1 MKRFCCLLLSLLFL
15 LLPAPVVSAEEYTT
29 ASVQTVRV
37 GWYPLNGYMER
48 QTDPVTGEEHYTGYN
63 FAFWEDIAYY
73 TGWEYEFV
81 EGDATTL
88 YQQLCDGEI
97 DLLPVMY
104 SEERAKEVLFPAISC
119 SSVYSVL
126 FAEADSGISSVSD
139 CNGKTIAIQSGSL
152 YQSTLEVYAEQNGF
166 TYIPRYYDTAAEV
179 RTSVLEGETDAGVM
193 GGLWKD
199 EQMNI
204 LARFAPTDGYYVVA
218 PDRADLL
225 DELNAALESIK
236 ISDPNYIAKL
246 ESRFLLSDNTLI
258 FSRAETAYLE
268 SLTEPIRFGLLPDR
282 YPSCY
287 LDENTGAPAGILRD
301 IAIEIAQYAGVETEF
316 VMLGADTFQNIGAHD
331 VDFAAGAYRTE
342 ERLSDPSFVLTDP
355 IFSTRLVA
363 VVKTGKNPKESGQ
376 ESCAILNSERP
387 IYSQLDLAFQI
398 RECDSYTECLDAVAE
413 EACAITLISQYA
425 ADYYLQKPQYNQL
438 AVVSSYEK
446 SYETCLMASADTD
459 PRLVS
464 IMNKCI
470 AAMTEDDI
478 ASAVIRNT
486 TAKPYELTFSDFVY
500 AYRNM
505 IALVVLFVVIVS
517 ALLVFNIRSSRR
529 HISTLR
535 EANQHLA
542 IAIEQAEHASAV
554 KSEFTSRISHEI
566 RTPLNI
572 VLGNIAMAK
581 KAGGNEQ
588 KVQECLDKSEV
599 SAKHLLRLL
608 NAVLDQSALESGR
621 MKLSQEPFD
630 LCQLMQDLAAVYYE
644 QGQQKGVSFA
654 LIPESVLEEQLIG
667 DMLRLNQILINLL
680 SNAMKFTPRGGS
692 VTLRVSQI
700 AQQSEQVVLR
710 FCVEDNGRGMK
721 SEFLEHIFL
730 PYEQADGTIAKEFG
744 GSGLGLS
751 ITKQLVSLMDG
762 TISVSSKEGEGSAFT
777 VELPFGRKE
786 EPTDV
791 PMFSSLRVLLA
802 AESDETGLCAMLE
815 HCGVSVT
822 LCGYD
827 DAPDLLRG
835 ADAPYPICLIDCA
848 QHDHGSADALR
859 TAIQIGK
866 QELQPAPMLVVLAY
880 DGEVP
885 AYAAENAGVD
895 MILHKPLFCSV
906 LREFLADAVGI
917 PRTVSEARTEQ
928 TEPAVRGRILLV
940 EDNALNCEITG
951 ELLADAGYSYD
962 VAENGELAV
971 RRFLEQPQ
979 AYSLILMDVQMPVM
993 DGYQATEM
1001 IRGSDAPNAK
1011 EIPIIAMTANAS
1023 EQDEKR
1029 ALFAGMNDHLA
1040 KPVDIRLL
1048 YQVLE
1053 KYGGSAETAEQDS

>member
-1 MKRFCCLLLSLLFL
+1 MKRFCCLILSLLFL
-15 LLPAPVVSAEEYTT
+15 MLPASVVSAEDYMT

-37 GWYPLNGYMER
+37 GWYPLPGYMEQ
-48 QTDPVTGEEHYTGYN
+48 QTDPVTGEVHYTGYN

-81 EGDATTL
+81 EGDAAAL
-88 YQQLCDGEI
+88 YQQLLDGEI
-97 DLLPVMY
+97 DLLPVLY
-104 SEERAKEVLFPAISC
+104 STQRAQEVLFPAISC
-119 SSVYSVL
+119 SSVYYVL
-126 FAEADSGISSVSD
+126 FSGTDSGIDSVSD
-139 CNGKTIAIQSGSL
+139 CNGKTIAIQNGSL
-152 YQSTLEVYAEQNGF
+152 HQNTLEEYAAQSGI
-166 TYIPRYYDTAAEV
+166 TYTLCVVDTADDVQRA
-179 RTSVLEGETDAGVM
+179 VLNGTADVGVM
-193 GGLWKD
+193 SGLWQD
-199 EQMNI
+199 DRFSI
-204 LARFAPTDGYYVVA
+204 LARFAPTDGYYAAA
-218 PDRADLL
+218 PDRSDLL

-246 ESRFLLSDNTLI
+246 ESRFLLSDNTLV

-287 LDENTGAPAGILRD
+287 LDEETGAPAGILRD
-301 IAIEIAQYAGVETEF
+301 IAIEIAKYAGLETEF
-316 VMLGADTFQNIGAHD
+316 VMLDADTFQNIQAHD

-342 ERLSDPSFVLTDP
+342 ERLSDPSFVLTNP
-355 IFSTRLVA
+355 IFSTRLIA
-363 VVKTGKNPKESGQ
+363 VVKRGHNPENSGK

-398 RECDSYTECLDAVAE
+398 RACDSYTECLDAVAE
-413 EACAITLISQYA
+413 GECTITLISQYA
-425 ADYYLQKPQYNQL
+425 ADYYLQKPQYNKL
-438 AVVSSYEK
+438 AVISAYEK

-470 AAMTEDDI
+470 TAMTEDDI
-478 ASAVIRNT
+478 ASVVIRNT
-486 TAKPYELTFSDFVY
+486 TAKPYELTYSDIVY

-505 IALVVLFVVIVS
+505 IVLVVLFIVIVAS
-517 ALLVFNIRSSRR
+517 LLAFNIRSSRR

-621 MKLSQEPFD
+621 IKLAHEPFD
-630 LCQLMQDLAAVYYE
+630 LCRMMQDLAAVYYE
-644 QGQQKGVSFA
+644 QGKQKGVSFS
-654 LIPESVLEEQLIG
+654 LIPESVIDEQLVG

-692 VTLRVSQI
+692 VTLRISQI

-721 SEFLEHIFL
+721 PEFLTHIFE

-762 TISVSSKEGEGSAFT
+762 TISVSSEDGKGSVFT

-786 EPTDV
+786 EPAEV

-802 AESDETGLCAMLE
+802 AQSDETGLCAMLE
-815 HCGVSVT
+815 HCGVSVSM
-822 LCGYD
+822 CGYD
-827 DAPDLLRG
+827 DAPDLLRKTEV
-835 ADAPYPICLIDCA
+835 PYPICLIDCA
-848 QHDHGSADALR
+848 QQEHGGADALR
-859 TAIQIGK
+859 TAIRISRTKSGSV
-866 QELQPAPMLVVLAY
+866 PMIVVLAY
-880 DGEVP
+880 DGELP

-895 MILHKPLFCSV
+895 LILHKPLFCSV
-906 LREFLADAVGI
+906 LRAFLADAVGI
-917 PRTVSEARTEQ
+917 PRAVSEIRPEQ
-928 TEPAVRGRILLV
+928 DAPAVRGRILLV

-951 ELLADAGYSYD
+951 ELLADAGYTYD

-971 RRFLEQPQ
+971 RRFSDHPE

-993 DGYQATEM
+993 DGYQATEA
-1001 IRGSDAPNAK
+1001 IRRSDAPNAK

-1040 KPVDIRLL
+1040 KPVDVRLL
-1048 YQVLE
+1048 YQALE
-1053 KYGGSAETAEQDS
+1053 EYSGTAETAE